1 MDAMNN
7 LPDDDGSGKTP
18 FMRFWISDWQ
28 SSVVLMNAAQ
38 RGAHI
43 SMLAYSWERGGCP
56 TDLTLLK
63 RITGEIDDADL
74 RVVLERWEIV
84 NGQYINPRQE
94 RERADVRLRHEKAV
108 RGARR
113 RWSHA
118 QPMLEPCSTDAQWHA
133 QTMLDRCS
141 SDAQW
146 HAKPMLDRMLKPC
159 SSDAAQSLR
168 ISESQSPRDSDAH
181 SPESQKHNQPRRL
194 RRQAVSARGVITFD
208 FETATF
214 AGISDE
220 TIKAWT
226 EAYPAVDVNRTILR
240 SAEWLLANPK
250 KRKKNYNRFLTSWL
264 SRSQERGG
272 DRLPTH
278 NTTTA
283 VPEHLRF

>member
-7 LPDDDGSGKTP
+7 LADDDGSGKAP

-28 SSVVLMNAAQ
+28 SSVVLMTAAQ

-43 SMLAYSWERGGCP
+43 SMLAYAWERGGCP

-74 RVVLERWEIV
+74 RVVLKRWEIV
-84 NGQYINPRQE
+84 DDQYRNPRQE
-94 RERADVRLRHEKAV
+94 RERDDVRRRHDRAV
-108 RGARR
+108 RAAGR
-113 RWSHA
+113 RWSNA
-118 QPMLEPCSTDAQWHA
+118 PP
-133 QTMLDRCS
+133 MLDRCS
-141 SDAQW
+141 SDAQG
-146 HAKPMLDRMLKPC
+146 HAQAMLDPMLEAC
-159 SSDAAQSLR
+159 SSDASQSLR

-181 SPESQKHNQPRRL
+181 SPEAQKHNQPRRL

-214 AGISDE
+214 AGISDGML
-220 TIKAWT
+220 KRWS
-226 EAYPAVDVNRTILR
+226 EAYPAVDIRTTILR
-240 SAEWLLANPK
+240 AAEWVVANPTQ
-250 KRKKNYNRFLTSWL
+250 RKKNYNRFLTNWF
-264 SRSQERGG
+264 SRNQERGG
-272 DRLPTH
+272 DRSPTH

>member
-7 LPDDDGSGKTP
+7 LPDDDGVGKTP

-63 RITGEIDDADL
+63 RLTGEIDDADL
-74 RVVLERWEIV
+74 RVVLKKWKMV
-84 NGQYINPRQE
+84 DDQYINPRQE
-94 RERADVRLRHEKAV
+94 RERRAVQVRHDRAV
-108 RGARR
+108 RAAGR
-113 RWSHA
+113 RWSNA
-118 QPMLEPCSTDAQWHA
+118 QPMLEPMLNGCSD
-133 QTMLDRCS
+133 
-141 SDAQW
+141 
-146 HAKPMLDRMLKPC
+146 
-159 SSDAAQSLR
+159 DAAQSLR
-168 ISESQSPRDSDAH
+168 VLESQSPRDPDA
-181 SPESQKHNQPRRL
+181 QKNNQPRRL

-240 SAEWLLANPK
+240 SAEWLLANPN

-272 DRLPTH
+272 DRSS
-278 NTTTA
+278 TA
-283 VPEHLRF
+283 SIINSVPEHLRF